1 MLTAIQYK
9 NDGKQTKRA
18 DISKWGKTLNFR
30 KKQEESLDFSE
41 RMDVQL
47 QMLTERAQMC
57 FMER

>member
-18 DISKWGKTLNFR
+18 DISKWGKTELQKETR
-30 KKQEESLDFSE
+30 RVIGFSE

-47 QMLTERAQMC
+47 QMLIERAQMC